1 MNDSMGCGQGE
12 PDGLSSVSSEVGEG
26 KREEFQGFTVARVTP
41 VLGGMRVESLLPP
54 LSRGGHWKE

>member
-26 KREEFQGFTVARVTP
+26 KREGFQGFTVA
-41 VLGGMRVESLLPP
+41 
-54 LSRGGHWKE
+54 